1 MPGLNPGIWSPP
13 LSQVHEM
20 PGLNA
25 VSMETDYVCIYLT
38 YVHEMPGLETL
49 ESLIISKDSFIHP
62 SQHLFSQVR
71 TGFSGLKKY

>member
-1 MPGLNPGIWSPP
+1 MPGLNPGIWSLP

-38 YVHEMPGLETL
+38 YVHEMPGLNPG
-49 ESLIISKDSFIHP
+49 IFDYFQGFIHP
-62 SQHLFSQVR
+62 SQQLFSQVR
-71 TGFSGLKKY
+71 TGFSGLNKY